1 MLKKNHFNLN
11 DDVFPFTL
19 SFFSSKR
26 EPKGV
31 FRMSSP
37 NISSGQST
45 TQSFLLIVVVA
56 SCIVAAM
63 FGSRNSL
70 SLTIGG
76 IDQSETLDYLQISFA
91 FALGQLVMGAI
102 SPFAGM
108 IADKYGSGKTLIS
121 GILLAL
127 LGTILIPYSTTA
139 FTLSIS
145 LGVISSVGLGIA
157 GLPVVLAS
165 VNRLIPQEKV
175 GMAFGFVNAGSSLGQ
190 LTLAPIAG
198 LIIVNFGWVYCI
210 LFLSLILLSVIPLS
224 FLLRS
229 RIEVKPLSNIA
240 PRSLSDTL
248 GIAFKTPSYIYLVAG
263 FFVCGFHVAFIATH
277 MPGVIQV
284 CGLPPTVSGWSL
296 GLIGLFNI
304 VGSIFAGWYIS
315 KRSMRIFLAYTYFAR
330 CVIVLLFLVSPKDL
344 LSVLLFSAALGL
356 TYFSVIPA
364 TAGLIGKMF
373 GPQFMATLFGFAL
386 FSHQIGGF
394 LGAYLGGFFF
404 SISGDYTTVWLLDA
418 ALAVFAAL
426 IHLPIK
432 ERLVYSEAT

>member
-1 MLKKNHFNLN
+1 
-11 DDVFPFTL
+11 
-19 SFFSSKR
+19 
-26 EPKGV
+26 
-31 FRMSSP
+31 MSSF
-37 NISSGQST
+37 ST
-45 TQSFLLIVVVA
+45 SKKKSTDQKYLLIVIAA
-56 SCIVAAM
+56 SFIVAAG
-63 FGSRNSL
+63 FGSRNTL
-70 SLTIGG
+70 PLTIEG
-76 IDQSETLDYLQISFA
+76 INQSETLDYLQISFA
-91 FALGQLVMGAI
+91 FALGQLLMGAI
-102 SPFAGM
+102 SPFGGM
-108 IADKYGSGKTLIS
+108 IADKFGTGKTLVV
-121 GILLAL
+121 GILLIL
-127 LGTILIPYSTTA
+127 LGTFLIPYSTTA

-145 LGVISSVGLGIA
+145 LGVIASCGLGIA

-165 VNRLIPQEKV
+165 VNKLLPQEKV

-190 LTLAPIAG
+190 LILAPIAG
-198 LIIVNFGWVYCI
+198 FIIVNLGWVYCI
-210 LFLSLILLSVIPLS
+210 LFLALILLLVLPLPV
-224 FLLRS
+224 LLRS
-229 RIEVKPLSNIA
+229 RTEEKTLNNVA
-240 PRSLSDTL
+240 DRTLSDTL
-248 GIAFKTPSYIYLVAG
+248 NIAFKTPSYIYLVAG

-284 CGLPPTVSGWSL
+284 CGFSPTVSGWSL

-330 CVIVLLFLVSPKDL
+330 CIIVLLFLVSPKDL
-344 LSVLLFSAALGL
+344 LSVMLFSIALGL

-364 TAGLIGKMF
+364 TAGLVGKMF

>member
-1 MLKKNHFNLN
+1 
-11 DDVFPFTL
+11 
-19 SFFSSKR
+19 
-26 EPKGV
+26 
-31 FRMSSP
+31 MSSP
-37 NISSGQST
+37 AVSKEQKKDKK
-45 TQSFLLIVVVA
+45 FLLIVIAA
-56 SCIVAAM
+56 SCLVAAM

-70 SLTIGG
+70 SLTIEG
-76 IDQSETLDYLQISFA
+76 IDQSQTLNYLQISFA
-91 FALGQLVMGAI
+91 FALGQLVVGAI

-108 IADKYGSGKTLIS
+108 IADKYGSGKTLTV
-121 GILLAL
+121 GILLGL
-127 LGTILIPYSTTA
+127 LGIILIPYSTTA

-145 LGVISSVGLGIA
+145 LGVISSIGLGVA

-165 VNRLIPQEKV
+165 VNRLIPQNKV
-175 GMAFGFVNAGSSLGQ
+175 GMAFGLVNAGQSLGQ
-190 LTLAPIAG
+190 LILAPLAG
-198 LIIVNFGWVYCI
+198 FIIVNFGWILCI
-210 LFLSLILLSVIPLS
+210 LFLCAVLLLVLPFS
-224 FLLRS
+224 FTLRS
-229 RIEVKPLSNIA
+229 RTDTKQPSGVQTI
-240 PRSLSDTL
+240 SLSETL
-248 GIAFKTPSYIYLVAG
+248 RIAFNTPSYIYLVVG

-330 CVIVLLFLVSPKDL
+330 CIIVLLFLASPKDL
-344 LSVLLFSAALGL
+344 ISIILFSAALGL

-364 TAGLIGKMF
+364 TAGLVGKMF

-394 LGAYLGGFFF
+394 LGAYLGGYFF
-404 SISGDYTTVWLLDA
+404 SVTGDYTTVWLLDA

-432 ERLVYSEAT
+432 EKLVYSEVT

>member
-1 MLKKNHFNLN
+1 
-11 DDVFPFTL
+11 
-19 SFFSSKR
+19 
-26 EPKGV
+26 
-31 FRMSSP
+31 MSSP
-37 NISSGQST
+37 TVSKEQRT
-45 TQSFLLIVVVA
+45 AKKFLLIVVAA
-56 SCIVAAM
+56 SCLVAAM

-70 SLTIGG
+70 SLTIEG
-76 IDQSETLDYLQISFA
+76 IDQSQTLNYLQISFA
-91 FALGQLVMGAI
+91 FALGQLVVGAI

-108 IADKYGSGKTLIS
+108 IADKYGSGKTLTV
-121 GILLAL
+121 GILLGL
-127 LGTILIPYSTTA
+127 LGIILIPYSTTA

-145 LGVISSVGLGIA
+145 LGVISSIGLGVA

-165 VNRLIPQEKV
+165 VNRLIPQKKI
-175 GMAFGFVNAGSSLGQ
+175 GMAFGLVNAGQSLGQ
-190 LTLAPIAG
+190 LILAPLAG
-198 LIIVNFGWVYCI
+198 FIIVNFGWVLCI
-210 LFLSLILLSVIPLS
+210 LFLSTVLLLVLPFCFI
-224 FLLRS
+224 LRS
-229 RIEVKPLSNIA
+229 RTDTKQPSGVQEK
-240 PRSLSDTL
+240 SLSGTL
-248 GIAFKTPSYIYLVAG
+248 RIAFNTPSYIYLVVG

-330 CVIVLLFLVSPKDL
+330 CIIVLLFLASPKDL
-344 LSVLLFSAALGL
+344 ISVILFSAALGL

-364 TAGLIGKMF
+364 TAGLVGKMF

-394 LGAYLGGFFF
+394 LGAYLGGYFF
-404 SISGDYTTVWLLDA
+404 SITGDYTTVWLLDA

-432 ERLVYSEAT
+432 ERLVYSEIT

>member
-1 MLKKNHFNLN
+1 
-11 DDVFPFTL
+11 
-19 SFFSSKR
+19 
-26 EPKGV
+26 
-31 FRMSSP
+31 MSSF
-37 NISSGQST
+37 ST
-45 TQSFLLIVVVA
+45 SKKKSTDQKYLLIVIAA
-56 SCIVAAM
+56 SFIVAAG
-63 FGSRNSL
+63 FGSRNTL
-70 SLTIGG
+70 PLTIEG
-76 IDQSETLDYLQISFA
+76 INQSETLDYLQISFA
-91 FALGQLVMGAI
+91 FALGQLLMGAI
-102 SPFAGM
+102 SPFGGM
-108 IADKYGSGKTLIS
+108 IADKFGTGKTLVV
-121 GILLAL
+121 GILLIL
-127 LGTILIPYSTTA
+127 LGTFLIPYSTTA

-145 LGVISSVGLGIA
+145 LGVIASCGLGIA

-165 VNRLIPQEKV
+165 VNKLLPQEKV

-190 LTLAPIAG
+190 LILAPIAG
-198 LIIVNFGWVYCI
+198 FIIVNLGWVYCI
-210 LFLSLILLSVIPLS
+210 LFLALILLLVLPLPV
-224 FLLRS
+224 LLRS
-229 RIEVKPLSNIA
+229 RTEEKTLNNVSD
-240 PRSLSDTL
+240 RTLSDTL
-248 GIAFKTPSYIYLVAG
+248 NIAFKTPSYIYLVAG

-284 CGLPPTVSGWSL
+284 CGFSPTVSGWSL

-330 CVIVLLFLVSPKDL
+330 CIIVLLFLVSPKDL
-344 LSVLLFSAALGL
+344 LSVMLFSIALGL

-364 TAGLIGKMF
+364 TAGLVGKMF

-432 ERLVYSEAT
+432 ERLVYSEAN

>member
-1 MLKKNHFNLN
+1 
-11 DDVFPFTL
+11 
-19 SFFSSKR
+19 
-26 EPKGV
+26 
-31 FRMSSP
+31 MSS
-37 NISSGQST
+37 SAVSKEQKKDKK
-45 TQSFLLIVVVA
+45 FLLSVIAA
-56 SCIVAAM
+56 SCLVAAM

-70 SLTIGG
+70 SLTIEG
-76 IDQSETLDYLQISFA
+76 IDQSQTLNYLQISFA
-91 FALGQLVMGAI
+91 FALGQLVVGAI

-108 IADKYGSGKTLIS
+108 IADKYGSGKTLTV
-121 GILLAL
+121 GILLGL
-127 LGTILIPYSTTA
+127 LGIILIPYSTTA

-145 LGVISSVGLGIA
+145 LGVISSIGLGVA

-165 VNRLIPQEKV
+165 VNRLIPQNKV
-175 GMAFGFVNAGSSLGQ
+175 GMAFGLVNAGQSLGQ
-190 LTLAPIAG
+190 LILAPLAG
-198 LIIVNFGWVYCI
+198 FIIVNFGWILCI
-210 LFLSLILLSVIPLS
+210 LFLCTVLLLVLPFS
-224 FLLRS
+224 FTLRS
-229 RIEVKPLSNIA
+229 RTDTKQTSGVQTK
-240 PRSLSDTL
+240 SLSETL
-248 GIAFKTPSYIYLVAG
+248 RIACNTPSYIYLVVG

-330 CVIVLLFLVSPKDL
+330 CIIVLLFLASPKDL
-344 LSVLLFSAALGL
+344 ISIILFSAALGL

-364 TAGLIGKMF
+364 TAGLVGKMF

-394 LGAYLGGFFF
+394 LGAYLGGYFF
-404 SISGDYTTVWLLDA
+404 SVTGDYTTVWLLDA

-432 ERLVYSEAT
+432 EKLVYSEVT

>member
-1 MLKKNHFNLN
+1 MSLPN
-11 DDVFPFTL
+11 T
-19 SFFSSKR
+19 SKR
-26 EPKGV
+26 
-31 FRMSSP
+31 
-37 NISSGQST
+37 QST
-45 TQSFLLIVVVA
+45 DHKYLLIVIAA
-56 SCIVAAM
+56 SCLVAAV

-70 SLTIGG
+70 SLTIEG
-76 IDQSETLDYLQISFA
+76 INQSETLDYLQISFA
-91 FALGQLVMGAI
+91 FALGQLFVGAI
-102 SPFAGM
+102 SPFGGM
-108 IADKYGSGKTLIS
+108 IADKYGSGKTLTS
-121 GILLAL
+121 GIILSLF
-127 LGTILIPYSTTA
+127 GTLLIPYSTTS

-145 LGVISSVGLGIA
+145 LGIIASTGLGIA

-165 VNRLIPQEKV
+165 VNKLIPQEKV
-175 GMAFGFVNAGSSLGQ
+175 GMAFGFINAGSSLGQ
-190 LTLAPIAG
+190 LILAPVAG
-198 LIIVNFGWVYCI
+198 FIIVHLGWVYCI
-210 LFLSLILLSVIPLS
+210 LFLSLILLLVLPLS

-229 RIEVKPLSNIA
+229 RVDKKTLTSVNN
-240 PRSLSDTL
+240 RSLSDTL
-248 GIAFKTPSYIYLVAG
+248 NTAFKTPSYIYLVTG

-284 CGLPPTVSGWSL
+284 CGFSPTVSGWSL
-296 GLIGLFNI
+296 GIIGLFNI

-330 CVIVLLFLVSPKDL
+330 CIIVLLFLMSPKDL
-344 LSVLLFSAALGL
+344 LSVMLFSIALGL

-364 TAGLIGKMF
+364 TAGLVGKMF

-404 SISGDYTTVWLLDA
+404 SITGDYTTVWLLDA

-432 ERLVYSEAT
+432 ERLVYLEAS

>member
-1 MLKKNHFNLN
+1 ME
-11 DDVFPFTL
+11 L
-19 SFFSSKR
+19 SNI
-26 EPKGV
+26 PKEQGKD
-31 FRMSSP
+31 
-37 NISSGQST
+37 QKY
-45 TQSFLLIVVVA
+45 LLIVIAA
-56 SCIVAAM
+56 SCIVAAV

-70 SLTIGG
+70 SLTIEG
-76 IDQSETLDYLQISFA
+76 INQSETLDYLQISFA
-91 FALGQLVMGAI
+91 FALGQLFIGTI
-102 SPFAGM
+102 SPFGGM
-108 IADKYGSGKTLIS
+108 IADKYGYGKTLTV
-121 GILLAL
+121 GILLSL
-127 LGTILIPYSTTA
+127 LGTLLIPYSTTA

-145 LGVISSVGLGIA
+145 LGVIASSGLGIA

-175 GMAFGFVNAGSSLGQ
+175 GMAFGFINAGSSLGQ
-190 LTLAPIAG
+190 LILAPIAG
-198 LIIVNFGWVYCI
+198 FIIVNFGWIYCI
-210 LFLSLILLSVIPLS
+210 LFLSLILLLVLPLS

-229 RIEVKPLSNIA
+229 RVEKNTLNNIA
-240 PRSLSDTL
+240 DRSLSDTL
-248 GIAFKTPSYIYLVAG
+248 NIAFKTPSYIYLVSG

-284 CGLPPTVSGWSL
+284 CGFSPTVSGWSL

-330 CVIVLLFLVSPKDL
+330 CIIVLLFLVSPKDL
-344 LSVLLFSAALGL
+344 ISVMLFSIALGL

-364 TAGLIGKMF
+364 TAGLVGKMF

-404 SISGDYTTVWLLDA
+404 SITGDYTTVWLLDA

-432 ERLVYSEAT
+432 EKLVYSEAT

>member
-1 MLKKNHFNLN
+1 
-11 DDVFPFTL
+11 
-19 SFFSSKR
+19 
-26 EPKGV
+26 
-31 FRMSSP
+31 MSSP
-37 NISSGQST
+37 AVSKEQKKDKK
-45 TQSFLLIVVVA
+45 FLLIVIAA
-56 SCIVAAM
+56 SCLVAAM

-70 SLTIGG
+70 SLTIEG
-76 IDQSETLDYLQISFA
+76 IDQSQTLNYLQISFA
-91 FALGQLVMGAI
+91 FALGQLVVGAI

-108 IADKYGSGKTLIS
+108 IADKYGSGKTLTV
-121 GILLAL
+121 GILLGL
-127 LGTILIPYSTTA
+127 LGIILIPYSTTA

-145 LGVISSVGLGIA
+145 LGVISSIGLGVA

-165 VNRLIPQEKV
+165 VNRLIPQNKV
-175 GMAFGFVNAGSSLGQ
+175 GMAFGLVNAGQSLGQ
-190 LTLAPIAG
+190 LILAPIAG
-198 LIIVNFGWVYCI
+198 FIIVNFGWILCI
-210 LFLSLILLSVIPLS
+210 LFLCTVLLLVLPFS
-224 FLLRS
+224 FILRS
-229 RIEVKPLSNIA
+229 RTDTKQPSGVQTK
-240 PRSLSDTL
+240 SLSETL
-248 GIAFKTPSYIYLVAG
+248 RIAFNTPIYIYLVVG

-330 CVIVLLFLVSPKDL
+330 CIIVLLFLASPKDL
-344 LSVLLFSAALGL
+344 ISVILFSAALGL

-364 TAGLIGKMF
+364 TAGLVGKMF

-394 LGAYLGGFFF
+394 LGAYLGGYFF
-404 SISGDYTTVWLLDA
+404 SVTGDYTTVWLLDA
-418 ALAVFAAL
+418 VLAVFAAL

-432 ERLVYSEAT
+432 EKLVYSETT

>member
-1 MLKKNHFNLN
+1 MEIYFPLHYRFLVL
-11 DDVFPFTL
+11 DVIQ
-19 SFFSSKR
+19 R
-26 EPKGV
+26 EIT
-31 FRMSSP
+31 MSSP
-37 NISSGQST
+37 NTSKRQST
-45 TQSFLLIVVVA
+45 DNKYLLIVIAA
-56 SCIVAAM
+56 SCLVAAV

-70 SLTIGG
+70 SLTIEGMN
-76 IDQSETLDYLQISFA
+76 QSETLDYLQISFA
-91 FALGQLVMGAI
+91 FALGQLFVGAI
-102 SPFAGM
+102 SPFGGM
-108 IADKYGSGKTLIS
+108 IADKYGSGKTLTS
-121 GILLAL
+121 GIILSLF
-127 LGTILIPYSTTA
+127 GTLLIPYSTTS

-145 LGVISSVGLGIA
+145 LGIIASTGLGIA

-165 VNRLIPQEKV
+165 VNKLIPQEKV
-175 GMAFGFVNAGSSLGQ
+175 GMAFGFINAGSSLGQ
-190 LTLAPIAG
+190 LILAPVAG
-198 LIIVNFGWVYCI
+198 FIIVHLGWVYCI
-210 LFLSLILLSVIPLS
+210 LFLSLILLLVLPLS

-229 RIEVKPLSNIA
+229 RVDKKTLTSVNN
-240 PRSLSDTL
+240 RSLSDTL
-248 GIAFKTPSYIYLVAG
+248 NTAFKTPSYIYLVTG

-284 CGLPPTVSGWSL
+284 CGFSPTVSGWSL
-296 GLIGLFNI
+296 GIIGLFNI

-330 CVIVLLFLVSPKDL
+330 CIIVLLFLMSPKDL
-344 LSVLLFSAALGL
+344 LSVMLFSIALGL

-364 TAGLIGKMF
+364 TAGLVGKMF

-404 SISGDYTTVWLLDA
+404 SITGDYTTVWLLDA

-432 ERLVYSEAT
+432 ERLVYSEAG

>member
-1 MLKKNHFNLN
+1 
-11 DDVFPFTL
+11 
-19 SFFSSKR
+19 
-26 EPKGV
+26 
-31 FRMSSP
+31 MSSF
-37 NISSGQST
+37 STSKKQSID
-45 TQSFLLIVVVA
+45 QKKYFLIVIAA
-56 SCIVAAM
+56 SCIVAAV
-63 FGSRNSL
+63 FGSRNTIP
-70 SLTIGG
+70 LTIEG
-76 IDQSETLDYLQISFA
+76 INQSETLDYLQISFA
-91 FALGQLVMGAI
+91 FALGQLLMGAI
-102 SPFAGM
+102 SPFGGM
-108 IADKYGSGKTLIS
+108 IADKYGSGKTLTV
-121 GILLAL
+121 GILLIL
-127 LGTILIPYSTTA
+127 LGTLLIPYSTTA

-145 LGVISSVGLGIA
+145 LGVIASIGLGIA

-165 VNRLIPQEKV
+165 VNKLLPQEKV

-190 LTLAPIAG
+190 LILAPIAG
-198 LIIVNFGWVYCI
+198 IVIVTLGWVYCI
-210 LFLSLILLSVIPLS
+210 LFLSLILLLVLPLPV
-224 FLLRS
+224 LLRS
-229 RIEVKPLSNIA
+229 RTEEKTLNNVA
-240 PRSLSDTL
+240 DRTLSDTL
-248 GIAFKTPSYIYLVAG
+248 NIAFKTPSYIYLVAG

-284 CGLPPTVSGWSL
+284 CGFSPTVSGWSL

-330 CVIVLLFLVSPKDL
+330 CIIVLLFLVSPKDL
-344 LSVLLFSAALGL
+344 LSVMLFSIALGL

-364 TAGLIGKMF
+364 TAGLVGKMF

>member
-1 MLKKNHFNLN
+1 
-11 DDVFPFTL
+11 
-19 SFFSSKR
+19 
-26 EPKGV
+26 
-31 FRMSSP
+31 MSSP
-37 NISSGQST
+37 NTSKRQST
-45 TQSFLLIVVVA
+45 DNKYLLIVIAA
-56 SCIVAAM
+56 SCLVAAV

-70 SLTIGG
+70 SLTIEGMN
-76 IDQSETLDYLQISFA
+76 QSETLDYLQISFA
-91 FALGQLVMGAI
+91 FALGQLFVGAI
-102 SPFAGM
+102 SPFGGM
-108 IADKYGSGKTLIS
+108 IADKYGSGKTLTA
-121 GILLAL
+121 GIILSLF
-127 LGTILIPYSTTA
+127 GTLLIPYSTTS

-145 LGVISSVGLGIA
+145 LGIIASTGLGIA

-165 VNRLIPQEKV
+165 VNKLIPQEKV
-175 GMAFGFVNAGSSLGQ
+175 GMAFGFINAGSSLGQ
-190 LTLAPIAG
+190 LILAPVAG
-198 LIIVNFGWVYCI
+198 FIIVHLGWVYCI
-210 LFLSLILLSVIPLS
+210 LFLSLILLLVLPLS

-229 RIEVKPLSNIA
+229 RVEKKTLKSINN
-240 PRSLSDTL
+240 RSLSDTL
-248 GIAFKTPSYIYLVAG
+248 NTAFKTPSYIYLVTG

-284 CGLPPTVSGWSL
+284 CGFSPTVSGWSL
-296 GLIGLFNI
+296 GIIGLFNI

-330 CVIVLLFLVSPKDL
+330 CIIVLLFLMSPKDL
-344 LSVLLFSAALGL
+344 LSVMLFSIALGL

-364 TAGLIGKMF
+364 TAGLVGKMF

-404 SISGDYTTVWLLDA
+404 SITGDYTTVWLLDA

-432 ERLVYSEAT
+432 ERLVYSEAG